1 MHWRPKRKER
11 YKRWCEENVSN
22 QLTVVNEV
30 ILNYSNLFLIFL
42 FSSPLHRHCDMITNR
57 FTKKKTFRCLFN
69 VLSIYKWIPVTPV
82 KIEISLECANIC
94 HLNRIQISN
103 KRNVPFG
110 QIAVSNTTLAQQLFL
125 QLDDDIS
132 VTDLIFLPC
141 IIWLV
146 FSFLLLPPSL
156 HLSFTLAFPVH

>member
-57 FTKKKTFRCLFN
+57 FTKRK
-69 VLSIYKWIPVTPV
+69 LSDVFLTSYPFINEYLLHLSKS
-82 KIEISLECANIC
+82 KF
-94 HLNRIQISN
+94 HLNVQ
-103 KRNVPFG
+103 
-110 QIAVSNTTLAQQLFL
+110 
-125 QLDDDIS
+125 IS
-132 VTDLIFLPC
+132 VTSIAYKS
-141 IIWLV
+141 V
-146 FSFLLLPPSL
+146 TNAMFLLARSQYRTLPSRSNYFFNWMMTYL
-156 HLSFTLAFPVH
+156 LLI